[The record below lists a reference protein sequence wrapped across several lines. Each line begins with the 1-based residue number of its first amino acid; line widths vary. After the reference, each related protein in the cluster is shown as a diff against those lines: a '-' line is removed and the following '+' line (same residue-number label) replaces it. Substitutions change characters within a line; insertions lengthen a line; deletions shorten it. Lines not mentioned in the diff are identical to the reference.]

1 MHHSAWST
9 INFYWT
15 NLIFALI
22 LTFRC
27 HEASMSYAYWVLFP
41 VVLTFC
47 TDGVCDGI
55 WSGVGCCLAAVFLRP
70 LWSLKERLKNLWMKI
85 LVLFFSPKSLDLNS
99 YMHLVVGECYDFL
112 IACYVLTTGPKANQ
126 KPSFKWC
133 SDLRVTANQI
143 MFHTFREKSR
153 GRHTR
158 LATENLRRLFPALF
172 SERRGRLYTS

>member
-1 MHHSAWST
+1 M
-9 INFYWT
+9 
-15 NLIFALI
+15 
-22 LTFRC
+22 
-27 HEASMSYAYWVLFP
+27 
-41 VVLTFC
+41 VLTFC
-47 TDGVCDGI
+47 RCLI
-55 WSGVGCCLAAVFLRP
+55 WSGVGCRLAAVFLRP

-172 SERRGRLYTS
+172 LRGGGGGGFTQAKLIIIRVKRQKGKWKWC